1 MQSVDI
7 VIFSSGAQKRF
18 AQKIGSSLDQFGFTS
33 TIWCDLF
40 TRKDKSANFALLP
53 TLLKKI
59 PTFDFAII
67 LGGADDVV
75 SIHRAEGA
83 TEYKS
88 MRDNV
93 IFETGL
99 AIMALG
105 QNKTILIAEDG
116 VRLFDDLVGIDGIYD
131 MGYLSANSLGIKC
144 INYNYDIVKDIIPEI
159 VEYISQQ
166 MDIFSPV
173 VIGASCSTAIG
184 YYDMF
189 IKRCMIYCEEYADL
203 YKEIEIN
210 ILIPNYITHD
220 LHDKISQYYKESGLS
235 KMELNI
241 ENERTLSFFGKVSNH
256 KLSIYDIP
264 TTIGTSYETAAKI
277 LSIDAA
283 DIEDDEN
290 RIRFLRKE
298 STTFYHTIKRLID
311 ENNLLNVNIKQIIL

>member
-1 MQSVDI
+1 MGVNI
-7 VIFSSGAQKRF
+7 VIFSSGSQKEI
-18 AQKIGSSLDQFGFTS
+18 AQKIGLSLSQYGMTS
-33 TIWCDLF
+33 TVWCDLF
-40 TRKDKSANFALLP
+40 TRKDQSANFALLP
-53 TLLKKI
+53 SLLKKI

-75 SIHRAEGA
+75 SIHRGDGA
-83 TEYKS
+83 ADYKS

-105 QNKTILIAEDG
+105 QNKTILVAEEG
-116 VRLFDDLVGIDGIYD
+116 VRLFDDLVGVEGIYD
-131 MGYLSANSLGIKC
+131 IGHLSAHSLGIKC
-144 INYNYDIVKDIIPEI
+144 INYNNNVPKDIISEI

-166 MDIFSPV
+166 DGIFSPV

-189 IKRCMIYCEEYADL
+189 IKRCVRYCSEYASL
-203 YKEIEIN
+203 YKNIEIN
-210 ILIPNYITHD
+210 ILIPSFITYG
-220 LHDKISQYYKESGLS
+220 LHDKISQYYKEAGLS

-256 KLSIYDIP
+256 KLFIYDIP

-298 STTFYHTIKRLID
+298 SNTFYHTLKRLTK
-311 ENNLLNVNIKQIIL
+311 ENNLPNVNINQITL